1 LGFAAKGNELMSDFK
16 HINRLAG
23 AAIALGFADE
33 IIELNQVLA
42 FDLRFN
48 LRHPKIAAI
57 YMLETPINGCHF
69 EVVKR
74 DGGRYHTGGDIA
86 GKILGEEKAYMSN
99 LEQIALQA
107 KEQSGLIKQFCR
119 KCDLFGKLYPQEAQ
133 EQAQKDRA
141 KAMEEQYLDQAG
153 SGFAG
158 GGGSTLSYLDRAN
171 SVMARLAN
179 ADKSLPEEVPQPI
192 VAPVV
197 SAAVSTRLR
206 TKLRIN
212 CEVQYAVAQAHL
224 PKWIDFLHGKIGQV
238 LGGGEHWADSDPT
251 GTLRFEAKGGK
262 IILRRDGEVVGEWR
276 DYEEAHKYM
285 VLGTNSLPNP
295 VLPLT
300 KTSYD
305 RTVAGIPADE
315 ATLKKAIRAQVTSS
329 ICNVELWS
337 HLGD

>member
-1 LGFAAKGNELMSDFK
+1 MDSFK
-16 HINRLAG
+16 KINRLAG
-23 AAIALGFADE
+23 SAIALGFAED

-48 LRHPKIAAI
+48 LRHPKVAAI

-74 DGGRYHTGGDIA
+74 DGTRYHTGGDIA

-99 LEQIALQA
+99 LEGIAMQA

-119 KCDLFGKLYPQEAQ
+119 KSDLYEKLYPREAQ
-133 EQAQKDRA
+133 EQQMKDRA
-141 KAMEEQYLDQAG
+141 KAMEED
-153 SGFAG
+153 
-158 GGGSTLSYLDRAN
+158 YLDRAGSSVLTYLDRAS

-179 ADKSLPEEVPQPI
+179 ADKSLPEVPQPI
-192 VAPVV
+192 VDTSVV
-197 SAAVSTRLR
+197 SAAVSNRLR

-212 CEVQYAVAQAHL
+212 CEIQYAVTQAHL
-224 PKWIDFLHGKIGQV
+224 PKWIDFLHSKIGQV

-262 IILRRDGEVVGEWR
+262 ILLSRDGEIVGSWN

-295 VLPLT
+295 ILPLT

-305 RTVAGIPADE
+305 RTISGIPADE
-315 ATLKKAIRAQVTSS
+315 ATLKKAIRAQVTSN
-329 ICNVELWS
+329 ICDVELWS
-337 HLGD
+337 HLDD

>member
-1 LGFAAKGNELMSDFK
+1 MDSFEP
-16 HINRLAG
+16 IRRLAG
-23 AAIALGFADE
+23 SAIALGFAED

-48 LRHPKIAAI
+48 LRHPKVAAI

-74 DGGRYHTGGDIA
+74 DGTRYHTGGDIA
-86 GKILGEEKAYMSN
+86 GKILGEEKAYMGN
-99 LEQIALQA
+99 LEGIAQQA

-119 KCDLFGKLYPQEAQ
+119 KSDLYEKLYPREAQ
-133 EQAQKDRA
+133 EQQMKDRA
-141 KAMEEQYLDQAG
+141 KAMEEDYLDRAG
-153 SGFAG
+153 S
-158 GGGSTLSYLDRAN
+158 SVLTYLDRAN

-179 ADKSLPEEVPQPI
+179 ANKALPEVPQPI
-192 VAPVV
+192 ADTPVV
-197 SAAVSTRLR
+197 SAEVSSRLR

-212 CEVQYAVAQAHL
+212 CEIQYAVAQAHI
-224 PKWIDFLHGKIGQV
+224 PKWIDFLHSKIGQV

-262 IILRRDGEVVGEWR
+262 ILLSRDGDIVGTWS
-276 DYEEAHKYM
+276 DYEEAHKSM

-295 VLPLT
+295 ILPLT
-300 KTSYD
+300 KISYD
-305 RTVAGIPADE
+305 RTVSGIPADE
-315 ATLKKAIRAQVTSS
+315 ATLKKAIRAQVTSN
-329 ICNVELWS
+329 ICDVESWS

>member
-1 LGFAAKGNELMSDFK
+1 MDSFK
-16 HINRLAG
+16 KINRLAG
-23 AAIALGFADE
+23 SAIALGFSDE

-74 DGGRYHTGGDIA
+74 DGTRYHTGGDIA

-99 LEQIALQA
+99 LEGIAMQA

-119 KCDLFGKLYPQEAQ
+119 KSDLYEKLFPKEAA
-133 EQAQKDRA
+133 EQQMKDRQ
-141 KAMEEQYLDQAG
+141 KMVEEEYLDQAG
-153 SGFAG
+153 G
-158 GGGSTLSYLDRAN
+158 GVLSYLDRAN

-179 ADKSLPEEVPQPI
+179 ADKGLPEVPQPI
-192 VAPVV
+192 VAEPVV

-224 PKWIDFLHGKIGQV
+224 PKWIDFLHSKIGQV
-238 LGGGEHWADSDPT
+238 LGGGEVWLDSDPT
-251 GTLRFEAKGGK
+251 GTLLFEAKGGK
-262 IILRRDGEVVGEWR
+262 ILLSRDGELVASWD
-276 DYEEAHKYM
+276 DYEEAHKSM

-305 RTVAGIPADE
+305 RTVAGIPAE
-315 ATLKKAIRAQVTSS
+315 ETLLRKAIRAQVTSS
-329 ICNVELWS
+329 ICSAELWS
-337 HLGD
+337 HLGE

>member
-1 LGFAAKGNELMSDFK
+1 MDSFK
-16 HINRLAG
+16 KINRLAG
-23 AAIALGFADE
+23 SAIALGFADE

-74 DGGRYHTGGDIA
+74 DGTRYHTGGDIA

-99 LEQIALQA
+99 LEGIAMQA

-119 KCDLFGKLYPQEAQ
+119 KSDLYEKLYPKEAA
-133 EQAQKDRA
+133 EQQMKDRQ
-141 KAMEEQYLDQAG
+141 KLMEEE
-153 SGFAG
+153 
-158 GGGSTLSYLDRAN
+158 YLDRAGGGVLSYLN
-171 SVMARLAN
+171 RADSVMARLAN
-179 ADKSLPEEVPQPI
+179 ADKGLPEEAPQVSTI

-197 SAAVSTRLR
+197 SAAVSSRLR

-212 CEVQYAVAQAHL
+212 CEIQYAVAQAHL
-224 PKWIDFLHGKIGQV
+224 PKWLDFLHSKSGQV
-238 LGGGEHWADSDPT
+238 LGGGEHWVDSDPT

-262 IILRRDGEVVGEWR
+262 IILSRDGEIVASWD
-276 DYEEAHKYM
+276 DYEEAHKSL
-285 VLGTNSLPNP
+285 VLGINSLPNP

-305 RTVAGIPADE
+305 RTIAGIPADE
-315 ATLKKAIRAQVTSS
+315 ATLKKAIRAQVTAS
-329 ICNVELWS
+329 ICDSELWS
-337 HLGD
+337 HLGE

>member
-1 LGFAAKGNELMSDFK
+1 MDSFK
-16 HINRLAG
+16 KINHLAG
-23 AAIALGFADE
+23 AAIALGFSKE

-48 LRHPKIAAI
+48 LRHPKVAAI

-74 DGGRYHTGGDIA
+74 DGSRYHTGGDIA

-119 KCDLFGKLYPQEAQ
+119 KSDLYEKLYPKEAA
-133 EQAQKDRA
+133 EQAHKDRA
-141 KAMEEQYLDQAG
+141 KAMEEEYLDQAG
-153 SGFAG
+153 SGF

-171 SVMARLAN
+171 SVMSRLAS
-179 ADKSLPEEVPQPI
+179 ADKSLPEVPVPSI

-197 SAAVSTRLR
+197 SAAVSDRLR
-206 TKLRIN
+206 TKLRVN
-212 CEVQYAVAQAHL
+212 CEIQYAVAQTHL
-224 PKWIDFLHGKIGQV
+224 PKWIGFLNNKIGQV
-238 LGGGEHWADSDPT
+238 LGGGEHWIDSDPS
-251 GTLRFEAKGGK
+251 GTLRFSAKNGK
-262 IILRRDGEVVGEWR
+262 ITLSRNGEVIGSWS
-276 DYEEAHKYM
+276 DYEEAHKTM
-285 VLGTNSLPNP
+285 VLGTYTLPNP
-295 VLPLT
+295 IFPLT

-315 ATLKKAIRAQVTSS
+315 ATLKKAIRAQVTAS
-329 ICNVELWS
+329 ICDSELWS

>member
-1 LGFAAKGNELMSDFK
+1 MSRFEA
-16 HINRLAG
+16 INRLAG
-23 AAIALGFADE
+23 SAIALGFADE
-33 IIELNQVLA
+33 IIELNEVLA

-74 DGGRYHTGGDIA
+74 DGTRHHTGGDIA

-99 LEQIALQA
+99 LEQIAIQA

-133 EQAQKDRA
+133 EQQQKDRA
-141 KAMEEQYLDQAG
+141 KAMEEQYLDR
-153 SGFAG
+153 AG
-158 GGGSTLSYLDRAN
+158 G
-171 SVMARLAN
+171 VMSRLAK
-179 ADKSLPEEVPQPI
+179 ADKSLPELPAPSIE
-192 VAPVV
+192 APVV

-238 LGGGEHWADSDPT
+238 LGGGEHWIDADPT
-251 GTLRFEAKGGK
+251 GTLRFEAKDGK
-262 IILRRDGEVVGEWR
+262 ITLSRDGDVVGSWD
-276 DYEEAHKYM
+276 DYEEAHKSM

-295 VLPLT
+295 ILPLT
-300 KTSYD
+300 RISFD
-305 RTVAGIPADE
+305 RTVSGIPAD
-315 ATLKKAIRAQVTSS
+315 AVTLKKAIRAQVTAS
-329 ICNVELWS
+329 ICDSELWL

>member
-1 LGFAAKGNELMSDFK
+1 MDSFK
-16 HINRLAG
+16 KINRLAG
-23 AAIALGFADE
+23 SAIALGFSDE

-74 DGGRYHTGGDIA
+74 DGTRYHTGGDIA

-99 LEQIALQA
+99 LEGIAMQA

-119 KCDLFGKLYPQEAQ
+119 KSDLYEKLFPKEAA
-133 EQAQKDRA
+133 EQQMKDRQ
-141 KAMEEQYLDQAG
+141 KLMEEEYLDQAG
-153 SGFAG
+153 
-158 GGGSTLSYLDRAN
+158 GSILSYLDRAN
-171 SVMARLAN
+171 NVMARLAS
-179 ADKSLPEEVPQPI
+179 ADKSLPEVPQPI
-192 VAPVV
+192 VAEPVV

-224 PKWIDFLHGKIGQV
+224 PKWIDFLHSKIGQV
-238 LGGGEHWADSDPT
+238 LGGGEVWLDSDPT

-262 IILRRDGEVVGEWR
+262 ILLSRDGELVASWD
-276 DYEEAHKYM
+276 DYEEAHKSM

-305 RTVAGIPADE
+305 RTVAGIPAE
-315 ATLKKAIRAQVTSS
+315 ETLLRKAIRAQVTSS
-329 ICNVELWS
+329 ICSAELWS
-337 HLGD
+337 HLGE

>member
-1 LGFAAKGNELMSDFK
+1 MSGFKD
-16 HINRLAG
+16 INRLAG
-23 AAIALGFADE
+23 SAIALGFADE
-33 IIELNQVLA
+33 IIELNEVLA

-74 DGGRYHTGGDIA
+74 DGNRYHTGGDIA

-99 LEQIALQA
+99 LEQIAIQA

-133 EQAQKDRA
+133 EQEMKDRQ
-141 KAMEEQYLDQAG
+141 KAMEEDYLNR
-153 SGFAG
+153 AG
-158 GGGSTLSYLDRAN
+158 G
-171 SVMARLAN
+171 VMSRLAK
-179 ADKSLPEEVPQPI
+179 ADKSLPEVPVPSI
-192 VAPVV
+192 EAPVV

-224 PKWIDFLHGKIGQV
+224 PKWIDFLHDKIGQV
-238 LGGGEHWADSDPT
+238 LGGGEHWVDSDPT

-262 IILRRDGEVVGEWR
+262 INLSRDGEVVGSWS
-276 DYEEAHKYM
+276 DYEEAHKSL

-295 VLPLT
+295 ILPLT

-305 RTVAGIPADE
+305 RTIAGIPADE

-329 ICNVELWS
+329 ICDVALWS

>member
-1 LGFAAKGNELMSDFK
+1 MSDFK
-16 HINRLAG
+16 KINRLAG
-23 AAIALGFADE
+23 AAIVLGFADE

-48 LRHPKIAAI
+48 LRHPKVAAI

-74 DGGRYHTGGDIA
+74 DGTRYHTGGDIA
-86 GKILGEEKAYMSN
+86 GKILGEEKAYMTN
-99 LEQIALQA
+99 LEGIAMQA

-119 KCDLFGKLYPQEAQ
+119 KSDLYEKLFPQEAQ
-133 EQAQKDRA
+133 EQQMKDRQ
-141 KAMEEQYLDQAG
+141 KLMEEEYLDQAG
-153 SGFAG
+153 S
-158 GGGSTLSYLDRAN
+158 SVLSYLGRAN
-171 SVMARLAN
+171 SVMATLSN
-179 ADKSLPEEVPQPI
+179 ADKGLAEVPVPALI
-192 VAPVV
+192 TEPVV
-197 SAAVSTRLR
+197 SAAVSSRLR

-212 CEVQYAVAQAHL
+212 CEIQYAVAQAHL
-224 PKWIDFLHGKIGQV
+224 PTWIDFLHSKIGQV
-238 LGGGEHWADSDPT
+238 LGKGEVWLDSDPT
-251 GTLRFEAKGGK
+251 GTLRFAAKGGK
-262 IILRRDGEVVGEWR
+262 ILLSRDGEVVGSWD

-295 VLPLT
+295 ILPLT

-315 ATLKKAIRAQVTSS
+315 ATLKKAVRAQVTSS